1 MFNFEKLT
9 CNYAAT
15 ELSLAHND
23 QERGITMKKKLT
35 RRESDAAVYVIR
47 DVLQK
52 IHDAEVATA
61 SDIKALACRLAYIED
76 RHFFL
81 CLEDLLWADRHHK
94 RIYTWRYANWM
105 ARQAECETPAELLG
119 WVY

>member
-1 MFNFEKLT
+1 MRTKFK
-9 CNYAAT
+9 
-15 ELSLAHND
+15 
-23 QERGITMKKKLT
+23 T
-35 RRESDAAVYVIR
+35 RRESDAAVEAIC
-47 DVLQK
+47 DILQK
-52 IHDAEVATA
+52 IHNAGVATD
-61 SDIKALACRLAYIED
+61 SDTEVLARRLAYIED